1 MKKRGRKIFGVHCH
15 ISFLRSHIFSELH
28 VRINLLMCLT
38 SVGSDVAV
46 NAKDFS
52 AAFFHISS
60 LKNANT
66 RNNTA
71 ASKQP
76 NIFWFWEKYHDFFH
90 IIRTCLFMI
99 Y

>member
-1 MKKRGRKIFGVHCH
+1 M
-15 ISFLRSHIFSELH
+15 
-28 VRINLLMCLT
+28 
-38 SVGSDVAV
+38 AV
-46 NAKDFS
+46 NAKNFS

-76 NIFWFWEKYHDFFH
+76 NLFWFWDYLYNSSFES
-90 IIRTCLFMI
+90 RNI
-99 Y
+99 YGIFLYMRKNDILGVYNFCFGWRDE

>member
-1 MKKRGRKIFGVHCH
+1 M
-15 ISFLRSHIFSELH
+15 
-28 VRINLLMCLT
+28 
-38 SVGSDVAV
+38 AV

-76 NIFWFWEKYHDFFH
+76 NLFWFWEKYHDFFH
-90 IIRTCLFMI
+90 IIRTFYKFTLKVFIFWLWKVLESKTILQIVRNGHI
-99 Y
+99 YIQLIKQHMA

>member
-1 MKKRGRKIFGVHCH
+1 M
-15 ISFLRSHIFSELH
+15 
-28 VRINLLMCLT
+28 
-38 SVGSDVAV
+38 AV

-66 RNNTA
+66 SNNTA

-76 NIFWFWEKYHDFFH
+76 NLFWFWEKYHDFFD
-90 IIRTCLFMI
+90 IIRTCLCI
-99 Y
+99 RPKSSQISARRVKENDS

>member
-1 MKKRGRKIFGVHCH
+1 M
-15 ISFLRSHIFSELH
+15 
-28 VRINLLMCLT
+28 
-38 SVGSDVAV
+38 AV

-66 RNNTA
+66 SNNTA

-76 NIFWFWEKYHDFFH
+76 NLFWFWEKYHDFFD
-90 IIRTCLFMI
+90 IIRTCLCI
-99 Y
+99 RPKSSQISARCVKENDS

>member
-1 MKKRGRKIFGVHCH
+1 M
-15 ISFLRSHIFSELH
+15 
-28 VRINLLMCLT
+28 T
-38 SVGSDVAV
+38 VGADVAV

-66 RNNTA
+66 RSNTA

-76 NIFWFWEKYHDFFH
+76 NLFWFWEK
-90 IIRTCLFMI
+90 FMI
-99 Y
+99 FLSSSEPVPTAIALLLGLSAK

>member
-1 MKKRGRKIFGVHCH
+1 M
-15 ISFLRSHIFSELH
+15 
-28 VRINLLMCLT
+28 
-38 SVGSDVAV
+38 AV
-46 NAKDFS
+46 KAKDFS

-76 NIFWFWEKYHDFFH
+76 NLFWFWEKFIYIHRGDRRYCGKTEDLKSREPKEIETSATRRFEDNRLNCVVGGLN
-90 IIRTCLFMI
+90 IRKNCFETVL
-99 Y
+99 

>member
-1 MKKRGRKIFGVHCH
+1 M
-15 ISFLRSHIFSELH
+15 
-28 VRINLLMCLT
+28 
-38 SVGSDVAV
+38 GSDVAV

-76 NIFWFWEKYHDFFH
+76 NLFWFWEKYIYIYMTLFFH
-90 IIRTCLFMI
+90 FREHPASTFFKIKFQNFAG
-99 Y
+99 

>member
-1 MKKRGRKIFGVHCH
+1 MP
-15 ISFLRSHIFSELH
+15 ELI
-28 VRINLLMCLT
+28 VDVT
-38 SVGSDVAV
+38 VGADVAV

-71 ASKQP
+71 ATKTSKF
-76 NIFWFWEKYHDFFH
+76 ILVLGKISRFFSH
-90 IIRTCLFMI
+90 HP
-99 Y
+99 

>member
-1 MKKRGRKIFGVHCH
+1 M
-15 ISFLRSHIFSELH
+15 
-28 VRINLLMCLT
+28 
-38 SVGSDVAV
+38 AV

-52 AAFFHISS
+52 AAFFHISY

-76 NIFWFWEKYHDFFH
+76 NLFWFWEKYHDFSHHPYFLQIH
-90 IIRTCLFMI
+90 AKSFYILALEGPRE
-99 Y
+99 

>member
-1 MKKRGRKIFGVHCH
+1 M
-15 ISFLRSHIFSELH
+15 
-28 VRINLLMCLT
+28 
-38 SVGSDVAV
+38 AV

-76 NIFWFWEKYHDFFH
+76 NLFWFWGKCICMSSGTTCQIDFFRPE
-90 IIRTCLFMI
+90 IDFKGFYRAKSVQWVDI
-99 Y
+99 

>member
-1 MKKRGRKIFGVHCH
+1 MKKRGRKIFGIHCH
-15 ISFLRSHIFSELH
+15 ISFLRSHSLAELH
-28 VRINLLMCLT
+28 VT
-38 SVGSDVAV
+38 AVDDVAV

-66 RNNTA
+66 SNNTA

-76 NIFWFWEKYHDFFH
+76 NSFWFWEN
-90 IIRTCLFMI
+90 I
-99 Y
+99 YIYDLAL

>member
-1 MKKRGRKIFGVHCH
+1 M
-15 ISFLRSHIFSELH
+15 
-28 VRINLLMCLT
+28 
-38 SVGSDVAV
+38 AV
-46 NAKDFS
+46 NVKDFS

-76 NIFWFWEKYHDFFH
+76 NLFWFWEKLFIFYTVNLFYDMFLYHTLMFSKPVVFDSYNSSY
-90 IIRTCLFMI
+90 IIYLRFDQS
-99 Y
+99 

>member
-1 MKKRGRKIFGVHCH
+1 M
-15 ISFLRSHIFSELH
+15 
-28 VRINLLMCLT
+28 
-38 SVGSDVAV
+38 AV

-76 NIFWFWEKYHDFFH
+76 NLFWFWEKYTYRGVATLMIAGLEQRCDKFSSVKQQLNHGIAFFCRA
-90 IIRTCLFMI
+90 IIEVVAPRLH
-99 Y
+99 

>member
-1 MKKRGRKIFGVHCH
+1 M
-15 ISFLRSHIFSELH
+15 
-28 VRINLLMCLT
+28 
-38 SVGSDVAV
+38 AV

-66 RNNTA
+66 SNNTA

-76 NIFWFWEKYHDFFH
+76 NLFWFWEKYHDFFH
-90 IIRTCLFMI
+90 TIRTCLCIRPRYQLGVLKKMI
-99 Y
+99 HNNINYSKTSL

>member
-1 MKKRGRKIFGVHCH
+1 M
-15 ISFLRSHIFSELH
+15 
-28 VRINLLMCLT
+28 
-38 SVGSDVAV
+38 AV

-76 NIFWFWEKYHDFFH
+76 NLFWFWEKSIYILSLTPDFLSIGAGKKSQKNRHNF
-90 IIRTCLFMI
+90 
-99 Y
+99 

>member
-1 MKKRGRKIFGVHCH
+1 M
-15 ISFLRSHIFSELH
+15 
-28 VRINLLMCLT
+28 
-38 SVGSDVAV
+38 AV

-66 RNNTA
+66 RNNNA

-76 NIFWFWEKYHDFFH
+76 NLFWFWEKYHDFFH
-90 IIRTCLFMI
+90 IIRTCLFI
-99 Y
+99 RPKSSQISARRVKENDS

>member
-1 MKKRGRKIFGVHCH
+1 M
-15 ISFLRSHIFSELH
+15 
-28 VRINLLMCLT
+28 
-38 SVGSDVAV
+38 AV

-66 RNNTA
+66 SNNTA

-76 NIFWFWEKYHDFFH
+76 NLFWFWEKY
-90 IIRTCLFMI
+90 INILNPMVINQYCNETK
-99 Y
+99 

>member
-1 MKKRGRKIFGVHCH
+1 M
-15 ISFLRSHIFSELH
+15 
-28 VRINLLMCLT
+28 
-38 SVGSDVAV
+38 AV

-76 NIFWFWEKYHDFFH
+76 NLFWFWEKLSYLKNLTDFKSQDLSNRIFY
-90 IIRTCLFMI
+90 RVMNMI
-99 Y
+99 KLSAIFLWFYLS

>member
-1 MKKRGRKIFGVHCH
+1 M
-15 ISFLRSHIFSELH
+15 
-28 VRINLLMCLT
+28 
-38 SVGSDVAV
+38 AV

-52 AAFFHISS
+52 AAFFHIRS

-76 NIFWFWEKYHDFFH
+76 NLFWFWEKYHDFFH
-90 IIRTCLFMI
+90 IIRTCLYI
-99 Y
+99 RPKSSHISARRVKENDS

>member
-1 MKKRGRKIFGVHCH
+1 M
-15 ISFLRSHIFSELH
+15 
-28 VRINLLMCLT
+28 
-38 SVGSDVAV
+38 AV

-66 RNNTA
+66 SNNAA

-76 NIFWFWEKYHDFFH
+76 NLFWFWEIERYRYIDTSFFAGKRGAFLRPH
-90 IIRTCLFMI
+90 FMR
-99 Y
+99 